1 MADRWAVA
9 AGNWSNT
16 ATWNGGTL
24 PTAADDVFADGRA
37 VTIDQDITVLSI
49 RTTQRSGGTA
59 GGSFTAAAGTRVFSC
74 NVISG
79 TTDCLIVSAASSNY
93 TVNGNVTGG
102 SAANADGM
110 LFSAAATT
118 TLTINGNV
126 TGGSAATAFG
136 VNHTGAGTS
145 VIAGTITGGTNST
158 ARGVNQSAGICT
170 TTGSIVGTVAI
181 AINIAGG
188 TLTINTSSITVTG
201 TASAIFQSTGVCT
214 INCSTTIVGSTSV
227 ASGIVA
233 VSGAPANCLINAN
246 VAGGSLVN
254 QVGVALL
261 NGGTTRINGNVTAG
275 GNATAH
281 GVTVSQASLSI
292 FGNVVGATGRG
303 IQQTTGTVL
312 VVGNVTGGSNAAG
325 DGIFINNT
333 TLSPNTCTV
342 NGTITGGSVAGAFG
356 IENTGASPVNIFGN
370 TVAGVAAATSNTGSG
385 SITVV
390 STGGG
395 GGGSSL
401 PLIGPGGLVY

>member
-1 MADRWAVA
+1 V
-9 AGNWSNT
+9 
-16 ATWNGGTL
+16 
-24 PTAADDVFADGRA
+24 
-37 VTIDQDITVLSI
+37 
-49 RTTQRSGGTA
+49 
-59 GGSFTAAAGTRVFSC
+59 
-74 NVISG
+74 
-79 TTDCLIVSAASSNY
+79 
-93 TVNGNVTGG
+93 
-102 SAANADGM
+102 

-126 TGGSAATAFG
+126 TGGSAATATA

-145 VIAGTITGGTNST
+145 NINGTVTGGTNST
-158 ARGVNQSAGICT
+158 ARGFSSNNGT
-170 TTGSIVGTVAI
+170 TTIIGNVVGAI
-181 AINIAGG
+181 APAIVLAGG
-188 TLTINTSSITVTG
+188 TQTVTTSSITPTGGNAVISVTG
-201 TASAIFQSTGVCT
+201 GFVTV
-214 INCSTTIVGSTSV
+214 NCSTTITGSTSTTN
-227 ASGIVA
+227 GIIN
-233 VSGAPANCLINAN
+233 VSGATTICVINAD
-246 VAGGSLVN
+246 VAGGSLAN